1 MFVLTLE
8 ECAQLTSALL
18 RCAVNC
24 RRVIDMTATF
34 WPRVTAQLCRPG
46 YAPKSTAYLKIRVE
60 PGRLAFLVNRIEVKG
75 VEIRPFSE
83 TPSRRRIDTGDL
95 PILSAD
101 DLIGLKDERCALRWS
116 IGSVTDGTLA
126 EEMLFLIRT
135 PLLSSDEPF
144 RLPVRLISPLP
155 FISLLTLTN
164 NPFEGSES

>member
-1 MFVLTLE
+1 MLTLE

-75 VEIRPFSE
+75 VEIRPFS
-83 TPSRRRIDTGDL
+83 
-95 PILSAD
+95 AD